1 MQLRRDQSQRPINK
15 NYEKRNLFLKED
27 GYDDCNDVDNC
38 GEKSTVWSRLF
49 ACLEISA
56 ALSRTFDF

>member
-49 ACLEISA
+49 ACL
-56 ALSRTFDF
+56 